1 MGGERREGTPDE
13 GRERERF
20 CRREDRPRRRV
31 YEGCVVKGV
40 RSVWGGSERGSV
52 GEGLVR
58 CVAME
63 ENLIEKRRISELLVA
78 LGSEQ
83 CGWAVL
89 KRRNGRA
96 RTTYLGEVCEQ
107 IR

>member
-1 MGGERREGTPDE
+1 MGGERRGGIPDE
-13 GRERERF
+13 EREMERF

-40 RSVWGGSERGSV
+40 RSVRGGSERGSF

-63 ENLIEKRRISELLVA
+63 GNLIEEKIISAFLIA
-78 LGSEQ
+78 LRSEQ

-89 KRRNGRA
+89 KRRNCRA
-96 RTTYLGEVCEQ
+96 GTTYLGE
-107 IR
+107 I